1 MKNSSTVCVDAS
13 IVVRSVLFPDDSIQ
27 DLWESWQTDG
37 TRLVAPTLLYY
48 EVANSLNQYQKRAE
62 INADVIRRVYET
74 ALALP
79 FSLIGDASLH
89 RRAMVLAATY
99 RLPAAYDAHYLALAE
114 HLGVELW
121 TADVRL
127 FNALQPFK
135 LDWIK
140 LAVG

>member
-1 MKNSSTVCVDAS
+1 VVKS
-13 IVVRSVLFPDDSIQ
+13 ILFPDDAIQ
-27 DLWESWQTDG
+27 GLWESWQTDG

-48 EVANSLNQYQKRAE
+48 EVANSLYQYQKRGD
-62 INADVIRRVYET
+62 INADVIRRVYDT
-74 ALALP
+74 AIALP
-79 FSLIGDASLH
+79 FTLIGDASLH

-121 TADVRL
+121 TADARL
-127 FNALQPFK
+127 VNALQPFK
-135 LDWIK
+135 VDWVK